1 MKKFL
6 LIFFAIALVSCS
18 KGIIDEYGGSEE
30 RGTAIA
36 ENYLIIMSTDLLPD
50 YLIALESSLS
60 YDTYGYYL
68 NAAGQS
74 DYETGGKSIRVPGN
88 SWTVSSKRKVSG
100 LSITCKGNDTWELYR
115 EGPYKFFDN
124 EKEDGYTTTCKMTA
138 QIIGEVAAGHYNWKV
153 TFNGG
158 RTEREGYSCTF
169 ESSPSLEYTCIE
181 AKSYAWD
188 YCNGSATIV
197 VNKNG
202 AKVDMARMDYTG
214 KTTRFFRGL

>member
-1 MKKFL
+1 MKK
-6 LIFFAIALVSCS
+6 IAFIILTVALASCA
-18 KGIIDEYGGSEE
+18 KIDYYGGSEE
-30 RGTAIA
+30 RGSSIA
-36 ENYLIIMSTDLLPD
+36 ENYLLIMATDLLPD

-68 NAAGQS
+68 NASGQS

-88 SWTVSSKRKVSG
+88 SWTVSSKHKVSG
-100 LSITCKGNDTWELYR
+100 LSITCKGNDTWDLYR
-115 EGPYKFFDN
+115 EGPYKFFNN
-124 EKEDGYTTTCKMTA
+124 EKDDGYTTMCKMTA

-153 TFNGG
+153 TFTGG

-169 ESSPSLEYTCIE
+169 ESSPLLEYTCTD

-188 YCNGSATIV
+188 YCNGSATLV

-202 AKVDMARMDYTG
+202 EKVDMARMDYTG
-214 KTTRFFRGL
+214 RTTRFFRGL